1 MANIAT
7 QASGNW
13 SNPATWS
20 GGVLPGVND
29 VAQALTGHTVTI
41 DQNVSVQSLS
51 NTGSGKFVLTGSTA
65 RTITCSISLIL
76 ALTATSS
83 LIELDASYS
92 ATGSI
97 INAGTIA
104 AGAITGTAAAFIAI
118 LAGATGSVSM
128 TGTNWT
134 GDSSATGVATSLVL
148 NQSDVDVTINVSG
161 TITNTQTTSGIY
173 NTSSGDLSVT
183 ALAFHATNSVPNP
196 GGVVAVI
203 GTLANTISVTANLV
217 KQSSQSGVLVYI
229 DNALSDVTITG
240 DIAPT
245 TNSNGGSIVV
255 MIIRAKTLTING
267 TLRGGYNTSTYA
279 VQVASTATTC
289 VTVINGNLYGGPGN
303 NTASGGAA
311 IDVQNGVLLTV
322 NGDVRSG
329 SSLNGDSGS
338 GIGGLGINRSTATP
352 VWVKG
357 SLFID
362 NSSTNP
368 AVQWSQTANTA
379 PLRVGQSGQTS
390 IIQDNPRGRAYN
402 GPIQIVAGATILYQ
416 YGNYGPDGTFYP
428 EQPTLT
434 NVDSDLSPADVRD
447 GVVYDSDNKTGTMA
461 IPNEDD
467 VLLGVPV
474 DGTFGTKSV
483 KMADAAAITGSQ
495 IEVIG
500 A

>member
-1 MANIAT
+1 MANIAS

-41 DQNVSVQSLS
+41 DQNVAVQSLS

-65 RTITCSISLIL
+65 RTVTCSVSLIL

-92 ATGSI
+92 ATGSV
-97 INAGTIA
+97 INAGLIA
-104 AGAITGTAAAFIAI
+104 AGAITGTAAAFVS
-118 LAGATGSVSM
+118 LLSGATGTLSM

-148 NQSDVDVTINVSG
+148 NASDVDVTINVSG

-173 NTSSGDLSVT
+173 NTSSGDLTVT

-203 GTLANTISVTANLV
+203 GTLANTISVTASLV
-217 KQSSQSGVLVYI
+217 KQSGQSGVLVYI
-229 DNALSDVTITG
+229 DNANSDVILTG
-240 DIAPT
+240 DASPT
-245 TNSNGGSIVV
+245 TNSNGGSIVI
-255 MIIRAKTLTING
+255 MIIRAKSVVFNG
-267 TLRGGYNTSTYA
+267 NLLGGQNPSTYA
-279 VQVASTATTC
+279 MQIASTATGC
-289 VTVINGNLYGGPGN
+289 TVVVNGNVTGGIGNSSQSGGP
-303 NTASGGAA
+303 A
-311 IDVQNGVLLTV
+311 IDMQNGQLLTI

-329 SSLNGDSGS
+329 PSLNYESAT
-338 GIGGLGINRSTATP
+338 GIGGTAISRSTATTVWIKGNIYVDNMATRP
-352 VWVKG
+352 VLDWA
-357 SLFID
+357 F
-362 NSSTNP
+362 
-368 AVQWSQTANTA
+368 TANTGA
-379 PLRVGQSGQTS
+379 LRVGASGVTS
-390 IIQDNPRGRAYN
+390 YINENSKTRFYY
-402 GPIQIVAGATILYQ
+402 GPIQIVDGATIIYR
-416 YGNYGPDGTFYP
+416 YGTFSPDGTFIP
-428 EQPTLT
+428 DGDNLT
-434 NVDSDLSPADVRD
+434 NADSNLSPADVRD

-461 IPNEDD
+461 IPDEDD

-474 DGTFGTKSV
+474 DTTFGTKSV
-483 KMADAAAITGSQ
+483 KLADAAAITGSQ